1 MVLQVCKF
9 ALEID
14 LSIFNCSVKPLLIL
28 IFFTMKKNIPSIT
41 SYRNSNISVLG
52 KKGGIHVQTY
62 MDDHYHLSLG
72 GLHVLSTLVVSLTTI
87 TATA

>member
-1 MVLQVCKF
+1 
-9 ALEID
+9 
-14 LSIFNCSVKPLLIL
+14 
-28 IFFTMKKNIPSIT
+28 
-41 SYRNSNISVLG
+41 VLG

-72 GLHVLSTLVVSLTTI
+72 GLHVLSTLVVSLTAI